1 MGSGCDLDRIWC
13 GFNSRHGSGQVSA
26 PSGSNPVTAGS
37 GQVSAPSGSN
47 PVTAGSDLSSQSS
60 GVPTSLGS
68 GARVRFCWLAT
79 GKMTAHAVG
88 TCMRLQEPAHSRSP
102 LQGLYHIISSIP
114 ARESNPVASLPSRL
128 TGSLPHP
135 WNREIFRF
143 SLHLCEMCAQDRT
156 GDRRACQVGRYR

>member
-1 MGSGCDLDRIWC
+1 MWVQIPSQLDLVRCLHLRVRIPSWILDQSG
-13 GFNSRHGSGQVSA
+13 
-26 PSGSNPVTAGS
+26 
-37 GQVSAPSGSN
+37 
-47 PVTAGSDLSSQSS
+47 